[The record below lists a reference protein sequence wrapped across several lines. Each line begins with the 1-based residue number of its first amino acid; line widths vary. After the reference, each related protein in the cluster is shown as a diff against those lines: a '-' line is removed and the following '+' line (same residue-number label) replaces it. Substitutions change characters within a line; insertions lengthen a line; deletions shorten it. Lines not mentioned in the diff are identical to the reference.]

1 MRGQAHHWYRPAL
14 ARENARSG
22 RQYRRNGETAFQA
35 AFQRAL
41 QVWASRHS
49 SDDDSPIVLPVG
61 TVTAGELVRVIT
73 ALIAARGHGHAGGW
87 Q

>member
-14 ARENARSG
+14 ARERARAG
-22 RQYRRNGETAFQA
+22 QQYRRDGETALQA

-49 SDDDSPIVLPVG
+49 SDDDSPITLPMG
-61 TVTAGELVRVIT
+61 TVTTGELVKVIMAI
-73 ALIAARGHGHAGGW
+73 ALLRGREPAGS
-87 Q
+87 QR